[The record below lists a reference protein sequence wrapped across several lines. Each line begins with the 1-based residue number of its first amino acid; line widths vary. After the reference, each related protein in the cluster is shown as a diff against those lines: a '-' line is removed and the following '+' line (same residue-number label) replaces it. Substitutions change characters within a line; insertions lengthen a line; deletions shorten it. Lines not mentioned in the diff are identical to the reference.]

1 MAKSSGNI
9 RSGGGVSGPQFD
21 GTQNRNPQT
30 EHLDNEDHRDQK
42 ERIKNIMMLTG
53 VDHDKALL
61 IDEAI
66 QSWQSS
72 SRAIR
77 NYQKGRGGND
87 DVKRK
92 AELINEFIEKSPK
105 WAGSTT
111 YRGVHDTGGRYSSLD
126 IGDKYTE
133 NASSSWTTD
142 LGTADFFMKEPVIMV
157 CKSPQNGASISHLAR
172 TFGGERGEREV
183 VTHSKNQYEVVG
195 KEVKK
200 GVTYIHVKPI
210 KGK

>member
-1 MAKSSGNI
+1 MAKSSGNV
-9 RSGGGVSGPQFD
+9 RNGSGGVSGPQFD

-30 EHLDNEDHRDQK
+30 DHLDNEDHRDQK
-42 ERIKNIMMLTG
+42 ERIKNIMMLAG
-53 VDHDKALL
+53 VDYDKAVL

-87 DVKRK
+87 TVKRN

-105 WAGSTT
+105 WAGGTT

-133 NASSSWTTD
+133 NASSSWTTVEIKAR
-142 LGTADFFMKEPVIMV
+142 GFSSSYRTIMV
-157 CKSPQNGASISHLAR
+157 CKSPQNGTSISHLAPVY
-172 TFGGERGEREV
+172 GGPDGEREV
-183 VTHSKNQYEVVG
+183 VTHSKNQYVVTG
-195 KEVKK
+195 KEKI
-200 GVTYIHVKPI
+200 GSYTYIYVKP
-210 KGK
+210 K